1 MPFQFHCPSENAPS
15 MDRVSSKGP
24 EVQAIFSAIARRYD
38 LANHLLSA
46 GLDFS
51 WRRVA
56 AEIVRNWK
64 VGRVL
69 DMATGSGDLAQTIR
83 ARCPRALV
91 VGADFCQPML
101 ATAARK
107 GLPLLV
113 AADALCLPFEDGV
126 FDAVTVAFGL
136 RNMESWPGALC
147 EMGRVIRPGGHIL
160 VLDFS
165 VPRPPLRWIY
175 RPYLHFVLPWLAAIL
190 TGEKAA
196 YEYLGD
202 SIEKFP
208 QGASMC
214 QLIENAGFSDAQ
226 CRPLS
231 GGIVSLYTAERSP
244 RAPCAIGDDAGK
256 GVEMAKSDS
265 HDLRSA

>member
-1 MPFQFHCPSENAPS
+1 MTLPPGRVPSKAS
-15 MDRVSSKGP
+15 Q
-24 EVQAIFSAIARRYD
+24 VQAIFSAIARRYD

-51 WRRVA
+51 WRRLAGDLVLQWQP
-56 AEIVRNWK
+56 E
-64 VGRVL
+64 RVL
-69 DMATGSGDLAQTIR
+69 DVATGSGDLAQTIR
-83 ARCPRALV
+83 RRCPRATV

-101 ATAARK
+101 LAAAGK

-113 AADALCLPFEDGV
+113 AADALCLPFADGA

-136 RNMESWPGALC
+136 RNMESWPGALR
-147 EMGRVIRPGGHIL
+147 EMGRVLRPGGHLL

-165 VPRPPLRWIY
+165 VPPAPLRWIY
-175 RPYLHFVLPWLAAIL
+175 RPYLHYVLPTLAAFL

-208 QGASMC
+208 QGAPMC
-214 QLIENAGFSDAQ
+214 DLIETAGFSSAR
-226 CRPLS
+226 CLPLS
-231 GGIVSLYTAERSP
+231 GGIVSLYTAERLP
-244 RAPCAIGDDAGK
+244 NA
-256 GVEMAKSDS
+256 
-265 HDLRSA
+265 

>member
-1 MPFQFHCPSENAPS
+1 MPFHSPPTERNDLS
-15 MDRVSSKGP
+15 MDRVPSKGP
-24 EVQAIFSAIARRYD
+24 RVQAIFSAIARRYD
-38 LANHLLSA
+38 LANHLLSV

-51 WRRVA
+51 WRRLAGENVSKWQA
-56 AEIVRNWK
+56 
-64 VGRVL
+64 GRVL
-69 DMATGSGDLAQTIR
+69 DVATGSGDLARAIR
-83 ARCPRALV
+83 ARSPEALV

-101 ATAARK
+101 LTAAGK

-113 AADALCLPFEDGV
+113 AADALCLPFEDGS

-136 RNMESWPGALC
+136 RNMESWLGALC
-147 EMGRVIRPGGHIL
+147 EMGRVLRPGGHLL

-165 VPRPPLRWIY
+165 VPPPPLRWIY
-175 RPYLHFVLPWLAAIL
+175 RPYLHYARPWLAAFL

-214 QLIENAGFSDAQ
+214 DLIESAGFSASQ
-226 CRPLS
+226 CQPLS
-231 GGIVSLYTAERSP
+231 GGIVSLYTAERSA
-244 RAPCAIGDDAGK
+244 RTASALVAD
-256 GVEMAKSDS
+256 AKS
-265 HDLRSA
+265 SAEMSKSV